1 MSFKTYQIK
10 NKNEKAI
17 PALYK
22 KNVNKNLTKRTYTLR
37 VKRAFCRHSL
47 RKSGMIRQNLRIY
60 GSMSVEAALVF
71 PLVLFVW
78 VAFVS
83 LTSVVRVHEAVQQS
97 LADTAAQLAV
107 EAGENEAVVRAGWMA
122 KVWFG
127 LQTLEDLESGGICSV
142 SGYDFLGSEV
152 LNDGEWLRFQVRYR
166 VKLFSG
172 FIPVPEIPLENQV
185 YVRAWTGYVP
195 GNYAGNPDGLQK
207 NVYVTEYGRV
217 YHEDRLCSHIHLKI
231 YMVSESEAKQHPP
244 CEKCAKDI
252 GDTAGT
258 FYVTESGDCY
268 HSRLGCSGLKRS
280 VERMSVEE
288 AVSGG
293 CVPCSRC
300 GEGSE

>member
-1 MSFKTYQIK
+1 MSFETYQIK

-127 LQTLEDLESGGICSV
+127 LQTLEDLESGGIRSV
-142 SGYDFLGSEV
+142 SGYDFWGSEV